1 MVTTGSRVPASQ
13 NTRVPCAGVGMTPGR
28 TPIRDELRIND
39 GSETPM
45 SESARAE
52 KLRQVGVSSI
62 EDFSVHVET
71 HSVVL
76 SLIGLLAVVNPYW
89 SLPRRGYFH

>member
-1 MVTTGSRVPASQ
+1 MLTRGSRVSAFKD
-13 NTRVPCAGVGMTPGR
+13 TCVTCAGVGMTPGR

-52 KLRQVGVSSI
+52 KLRQVGSSSK
-62 EDFSVHVET
+62 EDSSGRICRFT
-71 HSVVL
+71 PL
-76 SLIGLLAVVNPYW
+76 SCL
-89 SLPRRGYFH
+89 

>member
-1 MVTTGSRVPASQ
+1 
-13 NTRVPCAGVGMTPGR
+13 MTPGR

-52 KLRQVGVSSI
+52 KLRQVGVSCIDNSSGGFA
-62 EDFSVHVET
+62 D
-71 HSVVL
+71 
-76 SLIGLLAVVNPYW
+76 SLRCLVSDLLAAVTPYW
-89 SLPRRGYFH
+89 SLPRRVVYTDIQRRGHVR